1 MSFTL
6 RTLLAFLDNAP
17 LPTEEREPI
26 QRALDQN
33 PAAQELVH
41 RIRTLMAQPRMA
53 SPAVET
59 AGVLQANQ
67 VAEYLDG
74 TSEFD
79 VTKKFEQTCLKNDA
93 ALSEIAA
100 LHQILTDWIDQPTY
114 ISDELRQRI
123 YQFAGSWAETPDI
136 DSDTPRSVGREAIQ
150 AAANL
155 LQVRELDRPVDPI
168 AANPSNST
176 EFTKITTT
184 DSLPSS
190 IRQAVSSAIA
200 ANQATPAKPVVQA
213 TKVSTSATSSNATS
227 EESGQGSWILALLV
241 LVGVGFLWWSQQ
253 NPTPMAGLALHQST
267 VDQVDVLKGT
277 DQALPSASAQLQLPA
292 LPSRSPSEDALAL
305 PSPSSTTLPPIQLSA
320 GPTLPPISL
329 GSSERSLPTTGDAAT
344 DSLNMGAHAI
354 PTLPTP
360 VLELPQSS
368 SPVEPNL
375 IPGFAEPESIAS
387 NLSAPT
393 TSNSDGNSEQAVR
406 PHDGNVD
413 AFPLA
418 EIKPTDPLAPR
429 TTSTLPN
436 TALPNTTLPNTTLPS
451 DTSALPSETAT
462 LPTNPAALPANLSP
476 LPSNVAT
483 LPTNPSTLPTNSTA
497 LPPAAVSPSA
507 PIISAL
513 PPVDEEGD
521 TSPLTLEQTANA
533 PHEAS
538 SMVSNPLVP
547 ARAGT
552 APSSTLPEID
562 TSTIDPALGVTAT
575 SEPTTSALLPAVTT
589 PLVAAPPADPSSS
602 SNLTPL
608 EWGLQVGTVVM
619 EGPVGEPQDDWILV
633 LPGGRSQLKVRSP
646 RGKSWNFTFSGV
658 SRYQLQEKPDLP
670 QLSVQRCFLLLQC
683 TSQDETL
690 EIQTP
695 KGKMFVTALT
705 PEAELI
711 FEIRPFLPQGY
722 SAANTAPRY
731 YLGCL
736 GLSGR
741 VMVEHQDREVV
752 LFANKWLVVEPDGH
766 QKIFEKEFPAGIAAT
781 IEELKSAQV
790 NPDVSALSG
799 LVQSS
804 EGMDEL
810 FSIAN
815 GNHVHAPQIT
825 PDQRSLAALWGYG
838 LGQLEPAFTVL
849 NDPSLEN
856 YWDIHIQAIASCLQS
871 DPSASGQLA
880 TAAQR
885 FGFTSPID
893 TRFVGIDPQTIK
905 LSQVNELIVDLEH
918 AQVAR
923 RVLALH
929 SLKLLTNETY
939 GYDPTASTDLNRT
952 AIASWK
958 QWLADSAKSRISI
971 NPTNTLVPSVDRQ

>member
-168 AANPSNST
+168 AANTSNST
-176 EFTKITTT
+176 KSTNVATT
-184 DSLPSS
+184 DTLPTT
-190 IRQAVSSAIA
+190 IRQAVSSANA
-200 ANQATPAKPVVQA
+200 TNQATPVKSVVQT
-213 TKVSTSATSSNATS
+213 TKVSTSAIGSNATA

-241 LVGVGFLWWSQQ
+241 LVGVGFLYWSQQ
-253 NPTPMAGLALHQST
+253 NPTPMAGLALNQST
-267 VDQVDVLKGT
+267 VEQVDVLKGT
-277 DQALPSASAQLQLPA
+277 DPAPPSSSAQLQLPE
-292 LPSRSPSEDALAL
+292 LPSRTSSDEPILL
-305 PSPSSTTLPPIQLSA
+305 PSPSSTTLPPIQFSA

-329 GSSERSLPTTGDAAT
+329 GSPEHTSPSKE
-344 DSLNMGAHAI
+344 DSTSDTLTMGAHEI
-354 PTLPTP
+354 PTLPAP
-360 VLELPQSS
+360 VLERPQSS

-375 IPGFAEPESIAS
+375 IPGFAEPEAMGSD
-387 NLSAPT
+387 LSAPT
-393 TSNSDGNSEQAVR
+393 TSNLEVTSAPTVP
-406 PHDGNVD
+406 PHVGNVD

-418 EIKPTDPLAPR
+418 EIKPNAPSLPKS
-429 TTSTLPN
+429 TSTLPN
-436 TALPNTTLPNTTLPS
+436 TPALPS
-451 DTSALPSETAT
+451 DTAA
-462 LPTNPAALPANLSP
+462 LPTNTAALPTNTAALPA
-476 LPSNVAT
+476 
-483 LPTNPSTLPTNSTA
+483 
-497 LPPAAVSPSA
+497 SPSA
-507 PIISAL
+507 PSTTGAGSPSTPVISAL
-513 PPVDEEGD
+513 PPIDEED
-521 TSPLTLEQTANA
+521 DAAIQALDAAAISPDA
-533 PHEAS
+533 AS
-538 SMVSNPLVP
+538 STVSNPLVP
-547 ARAGT
+547 APLGG
-552 APSSTLPEID
+552 PSPTSTLPGVN
-562 TSTIDPALGVTAT
+562 STPIDPTLA
-575 SEPTTSALLPAVTT
+575 SPTTSASTTSPLLPATTT
-589 PLVAAPPADPSSS
+589 PMVAAPTADPSGA
-602 SNLTPL
+602 SNLSPL

-646 RGKSWNFTFSGV
+646 RGKAWNFTFSGV

-670 QLSVQRCFLLLQC
+670 QLSVQRCFLLVQC

-752 LFANKWLVVEPDGH
+752 LFANKWLVVKPDG
-766 QKIFEKEFPAGIAAT
+766 QQEIFEKEFPAGIAAT
-781 IEELKSAQV
+781 IQELKAAQV
-790 NPDVSALSG
+790 NPDVNALSG

-815 GNHVHAPQIT
+815 GNHIHASQIT

-849 NDPSLEN
+849 NDPSLAN

-905 LSQVNELIVDLEH
+905 LSQVSELIGDLEH

-929 SLKLLTNETY
+929 SLKLLTNETF
-939 GYDPTASTDLNRT
+939 GYDPTVSADLNRT

-958 QWLADSAKSRISI
+958 QWLADSANSRISI